1 MYGESLLSSSRK
13 ILGSS
18 IIGIVGAILAVV
30 SIYAVWFE
38 FSGYALTGI
47 QLDESLREGFSYSLF
62 VSVVYLCP
70 ILVVTGVVFTKV
82 KPYEQLIVR
91 SFNAFLL
98 FVAMMVAS
106 IPLLRMFGS
115 QPFSVDS
122 FEYLQYGFWVLVVSV
137 GLLCCSWLMSLSEIR
152 KIRGKFELVRDQIRS
167 FLHEVESETEIL
179 VFVKKCGV
187 NEKSLMEVWG
197 RCKDKEFKDF
207 FVSDGKI
214 VNKRWLR
221 KKLEER
227 LM

>member
-1 MYGESLLSSSRK
+1 MYGENLLSSSRK

-18 IIGIVGAILAVV
+18 IIGIVGAFLAVV

-62 VSVVYLCP
+62 VSLVYLCP
-70 ILVVTGVVFTKV
+70 ILVVAGVVFTKV

-91 SFNAFLL
+91 SLNAFLL
-98 FVAMMVAS
+98 FVATMVAC
-106 IPLLRMFGS
+106 IPLLRIFGS

-122 FEYLQYGFWVLVVSV
+122 FGYLQYGFWVLVVSV
-137 GLLCCSWLMSLSEIR
+137 GLLCCSWLMGLLEIR
-152 KIRGKFELVRDQIRS
+152 KIRGKFELVRDQIKG
-167 FLHEVESETEIL
+167 FLSEVESELEIL
-179 VFVKKCGV
+179 VFTKKCGV
-187 NEKSLMEVWG
+187 NEKLLMAVWE
-197 RCKDKEFKDF
+197 RFKDKEFKDF
-207 FVSDGKI
+207 FISNGKI

-221 KKLEER
+221 KTLKER